1 MPSYAITGAS
11 RGLGFEFVRQL
22 SQTPG
27 NVVIG
32 LVRNKATADL
42 KVQAQGLQNV
52 HIIEVDYTDLP
63 SLKKAA
69 EEVKGLTGGGLDY
82 LINNAALVSHISS
95 SKTLADFPDSNISLN
110 NSDND
115 FSTMEKDLRDSFD
128 INVLGVIKTINAFLP
143 LIKKGTV
150 KKVITISSGMADLE
164 LINDLEIPVGA
175 PYSISKGAV
184 NVAMAKYNAV
194 FKQEGILFLSIS
206 PGMVATERATEEVS
220 EEEKEGFGN
229 LAAKFAAYAPDFK
242 RPLTPEESVKA
253 VLSVVEKAS
262 VQGGYGGQFISHLGT
277 KKWL

>member
-1 MPSYAITGAS
+1 MSSWSP
-11 RGLGFEFVRQL
+11 RG
-22 SQTPG
+22 
-27 NVVIG
+27 
-32 LVRNKATADL
+32 
-42 KVQAQGLQNV
+42 KV
-52 HIIEVDYTDLP
+52 H
-63 SLKKAA
+63 S
-69 EEVKGLTGGGLDY
+69 
-82 LINNAALVSHISS
+82 
-95 SKTLADFPDSNISLN
+95 PDSNISLN

-206 PGMVATERATEEVS
+206 PGMVATERATE
-220 EEEKEGFGN
+220 G
-229 LAAKFAAYAPDFK
+229 
-242 RPLTPEESVKA
+242 
-253 VLSVVEKAS
+253 
-262 VQGGYGGQFISHLGT
+262 
-277 KKWL
+277 

>member
-22 SQTPG
+22 SQKPG

-32 LVRNKATADL
+32 LVRNKAAADL

-95 SKTLADFPDSNISLN
+95 SKTLADF
-110 NSDND
+110 DND

-220 EEEKEGFGN
+220 QEEKEGFDG

>member
-1 MPSYAITGAS
+1 MLPGL
-11 RGLGFEFVRQL
+11 RGE
-22 SQTPG
+22 
-27 NVVIG
+27 
-32 LVRNKATADL
+32 KY
-42 KVQAQGLQNV
+42 V
-52 HIIEVDYTDLP
+52 H
-63 SLKKAA
+63 S
-69 EEVKGLTGGGLDY
+69 
-82 LINNAALVSHISS
+82 
-95 SKTLADFPDSNISLN
+95 PDSNMSLN

-206 PGMVATERATEEVS
+206 PGMVATERATE
-220 EEEKEGFGN
+220 
-229 LAAKFAAYAPDFK
+229 
-242 RPLTPEESVKA
+242 
-253 VLSVVEKAS
+253 
-262 VQGGYGGQFISHLGT
+262 GQ
-277 KKWL
+277 